1 MPEKMKGIVP
11 PPYEIPAE
19 RAELRKTARKVEVPL
34 LIRLFAWLCFLRAAI
49 DLTFGLIVGIMPDS
63 PAAAY
68 VAANFDSWPKQ
79 MPPEAVFY
87 ILTVLYCFIGWRWVT
102 RDWKARWIAMFVTGA
117 SAASALVHLTADYAA
132 GAVAPLTPGQQGALT
147 LGIVLNLAICG
158 YLAFYPGM
166 AQAFKETP
174 WD

>member
-19 RAELRKTARKVEVPL
+19 RAGQRKETPKVQVPL
-34 LIRLFAWLCFLRAAI
+34 LIRLFAWFCFLRAAI
-49 DLTFGLIVGIMPDS
+49 YLTFGLIVGTLPDS
-63 PAAAY
+63 PTAAY
-68 VAANFDSWPKQ
+68 LSLNFDSWPKQ
-79 MPPEAVFY
+79 IPPEAVFY
-87 ILTVLYCFIGWRWVT
+87 IQTVLYSVIGWRWVS
-102 RDWKARWIAMFVTGA
+102 RDWRARWGAMFVTGA

-132 GAVAPLTPGQQGALT
+132 GAMNPLTPAEQGAVT
-147 LGIVLNLAICG
+147 LSIVLNLAVCG

-174 WD
+174 WE